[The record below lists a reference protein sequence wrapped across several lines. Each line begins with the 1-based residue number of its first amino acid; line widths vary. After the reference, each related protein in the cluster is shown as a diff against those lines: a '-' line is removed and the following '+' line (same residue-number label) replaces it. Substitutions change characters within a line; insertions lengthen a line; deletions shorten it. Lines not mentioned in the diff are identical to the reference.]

1 MILGAWGCGV
11 FCNNL
16 NDIANYFAHFL
27 INEGK
32 YSKCFDNIIF
42 AVYSTEKKTGNIS
55 YFETICQINVV
66 HHAHFEE
73 YFISKKDNKIYTS

>member
-42 AVYSTEKKTGNIS
+42 AVYSTEKKREIS
-55 YFETICQINVV
+55 HTLKLYSDKCNSSCAFRRVFYFK
-66 HHAHFEE
+66 
-73 YFISKKDNKIYTS
+73 KKDNKIYTS